1 VPGKLLLTLSVSHA
15 DEHGMSSS
23 TITPIIMNLTGQY
36 ATDFQSILNK
46 AVQTSQ
52 VPLTQLQ
59 TKDSEV
65 LAAKATLGSLQSTVA
80 ALTSSLSAL
89 GADGSSLALSATSSN
104 NAAVTA
110 SNSGATSPANYTINS
125 VASVASAASET
136 SLNSYVDSASTPI
149 TTGTTTPGEMQLVV
163 GSKTYNFALTNNNL
177 TGLMN
182 QINGLNSGVTAS
194 ILTTSGGNYLSLQAN
209 STGATTL
216 QLNDESGVTPTN
228 IISTTNQ
235 GTDAEFFLNG
245 IDIKQAS
252 NTVNNVIPGLTF
264 NIVGK
269 TSTPTTLTL
278 ASNPSQLSNDLQ
290 TFVSNYNNVQAAV
303 KAQVGTTGGALIGTA
318 VINQLQQTMQHLIS
332 HFSSSTGGVQGLSDL
347 GVTFNGIDGALTFD
361 PSVVGG
367 MSSSQITNSLNFLGS
382 TTTGLGAFSQSF
394 DQFSN
399 PVTGMI
405 QTQINSETASDVE
418 LQKHIASTTNQIN
431 AMQQN
436 LAKQIEASDVLESM
450 YESQQTELTA
460 SLQGLNLVLY
470 GKAAGSPG

>member
-1 VPGKLLLTLSVSHA
+1 
-15 DEHGMSSS
+15 
-23 TITPIIMNLTGQY
+23 MNLTGQY
-36 ATDFQSILNK
+36 ATDFQNILNK

-59 TKDSEV
+59 QQDSQV
-65 LAAKATLGSLQSTVA
+65 LASKATLGSLQSTVA

-110 SNSGATSPANYTINS
+110 SNSGATSAATYTINS

-228 IISTTNQ
+228 IITATNQ
-235 GTDAEFFLNG
+235 GTSAEFFLNG
-245 IDIKQAS
+245 IDIKQPS
-252 NTVNNVIPGLTF
+252 NTVNNVIPGLTY

-269 TSTPTTLTL
+269 SSTPTTLTL
-278 ASNPSQLSNDLQ
+278 ASDPSQVSNDLQ
-290 TFVSNYNNVQAAV
+290 TFVSSYNALQSAV
-303 KAQVGTTGGALIGTA
+303 KAQVGTSGGALVGDAAIR
-318 VINQLQQTMQHLIS
+318 QLQQTMQHLIS
-332 HFSSSTGGVQGLSDL
+332 HFSTSTGGVQGLSDL
-347 GVTFNGIDGALTFD
+347 GVTFNGIDGTLTFD
-361 PSVVGG
+361 PTVMAG
-367 MSSSQITNSLNFLGS
+367 MGSSRLTNALNFLGS
-382 TTTGLGAFSQSF
+382 TSTGLGAFSQSF

-405 QTQINSETASDVE
+405 QTEINSDTASDVE
-418 LQKHIASTTNQIN
+418 LQKHIASTTDQIN
-431 AMQQN
+431 AMQKN
-436 LAKQIEASDVLESM
+436 LAKQIEASDVLESS

-460 SLQGLNLVLY
+460 SLQGLDLVLY
-470 GKAAGSPG
+470 GKAVGSPG